1 MPIVKWYTVGDSG
14 GEKSN
19 FKYTDELNETEHFF
33 CFAHNA
39 SAATVSCGYWYSR
52 HRTVWFAYEFGLLT
66 FECLLLFYS
75 KAPVCAQTKRQHDQ
89 VFWGAC
95 AAIESSVH
103 KLYLYL
109 CALYIEVKRYLCGY
123 LDFYV
128 CARSSFIHE
137 MGFCTFALICIFAV
151 VVVVV
156 CHLWLLSRCVY
167 TTTSP
172 VKAALFPL
180 WNAINS
186 LGFRLK
192 RRSNAI

>member
-109 CALYIEVKRYLCGY
+109 SKWSDIYADTWI
-123 LDFYV
+123 F
-128 CARSSFIHE
+128 
-137 MGFCTFALICIFAV
+137 TFAHALVSFMKWVFVHLRWFAF
-151 VVVVV
+151 
-156 CHLWLLSRCVY
+156 LLLSLL
-167 TTTSP
+167 
-172 VKAALFPL
+172 LFATCDSYHVVFTQQHL
-180 WNAINS
+180 
-186 LGFRLK
+186 L
-192 RRSNAI
+192 